1 MVASETLN
9 KYGGREMV
17 ANSRASSVAF
27 GASGCSADTPS
38 ISCNSPAFVK
48 YNLSILPRK
57 WEKDTVTVSSDANIL
72 AAEFPEPLNDLPKNS
87 NGDLLLSATM

>member
-1 MVASETLN
+1 MLASETSN
-9 KYGGREMV
+9 KYGGREIV

-48 YNLSILPRK
+48 YNL
-57 WEKDTVTVSSDANIL
+57 
-72 AAEFPEPLNDLPKNS
+72 LN
-87 NGDLLLSATM
+87 